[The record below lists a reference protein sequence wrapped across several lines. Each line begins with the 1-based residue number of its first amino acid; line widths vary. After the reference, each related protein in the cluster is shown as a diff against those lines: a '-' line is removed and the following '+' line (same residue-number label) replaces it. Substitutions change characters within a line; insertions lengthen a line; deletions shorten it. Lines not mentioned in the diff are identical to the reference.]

1 MIRRAP
7 LFALGLALGLALAPR
22 AAPAAGKDPSS
33 SKRCIDSAE
42 EGQRLRA
49 NGRLVDAKWELRRC
63 TAAECP
69 AVVRRDCAKWVDE
82 LDEAIPTVIVRV
94 VDGRGR
100 DVVEGRLLLDGEP
113 LADRIDGRAMPID
126 PGKHRFAWTDGKER
140 IEEEAVI
147 RESERGRTLVLR
159 GASAPAARP
168 PPAEPPSA
176 PILALGLGG
185 AGLVFATAGAIFWGV
200 GASARADMESTC
212 APRHACSQ
220 GDVDRARSKL
230 IVGDVLVGVGVVTLA
245 AGVYFYLKGESS
257 PPPPRTAAFAW

>member
-7 LFALGLALGLALAPR
+7 LFALGVALAVALPPGV
-22 AAPAAGKDPSS
+22 AAAKDPSS

-49 NGRLVDAKWELRRC
+49 AGRLVDAKWELRRC

-82 LDEAIPTVIVRV
+82 LEEAIPTVIVRV

-140 IEEEAVI
+140 LEEEVVI

-159 GASAPAARP
+159 GASGPAPRPPAA
-168 PPAEPPSA
+168 AEPASA

-200 GASARADMESTC
+200 GASARDDMASTC

-230 IVGDVLVGVGVVTLA
+230 IVGDVLVGVGVVALA
-245 AGVYFYLKGESS
+245 AGVYFYLKGDTSA
-257 PPPPRTAAFAW
+257 PAPRTAAFAW